1 MKWSFCWLCLL
12 QAPFFPAPACF
23 TLYFS
28 YLYFELLNGLLLLRL
43 QQLLSCY
50 TVAWWKP
57 SLNFSEESDSH
68 LRWIWAFSPFTY
80 CFSGFVDSLKLCHLL
95 KQSISAIQTL
105 SDLGTLNGHN
115 PPHSLL
121 TLRWRKCP
129 HPFLVFPFSA
139 RTSWHFL
146 GYIKQKEVLPPLGP
160 YLRSCTQLCF
170 CFQRFCIMGNVFL
183 KEKCPWSQ
191 EASGTQPALLQ
202 TACLFPLDTKPSRRW
217 G

>member
-1 MKWSFCWLCLL
+1 MKRSFCWLCLL
-12 QAPFFPAPACF
+12 QAPFFPAPRLF
-23 TLYFS
+23 HFVFLLPIFDR
-28 YLYFELLNGLLLLRL
+28 LNGLLLLRL

-115 PPHSLL
+115 PSSHSLL

-129 HPFLVFPFSA
+129 HPFLVFSLF

-146 GYIKQKEVLPPLGP
+146 GYITQKEVLPPLGP

-170 CFQRFCIMGNVFL
+170 CFQRFCIMGNV
-183 KEKCPWSQ
+183 S
-191 EASGTQPALLQ
+191 
-202 TACLFPLDTKPSRRW
+202 
-217 G
+217 